1 MKRYSHHLNL
11 QTIDILWHLIGKEG
25 MKEKFIEVAKANGEL
40 EHTAK
45 DLFID
50 TQESLKFYYY
60 ELFKRLPEYKRLVVE
75 E

>member
-11 QTIDILWHLIGKEG
+11 QTIDILWHLIGEEG
-25 MKEKFIEVAKANGEL
+25 IKEKFIEVAKANGEL
-40 EHTAK
+40 EDTAK

-50 TQESLKFYYY
+50 TQESLKFYYH
-60 ELFKRLPEYKRLVVE
+60 ELFKRLPEYKRLIVE